1 MKNSHKQSIRVFIME
16 LLYSEDIRD
25 RLFSWEHSE
34 KDKGLELNS
43 FEAME
48 FYEKE
53 VDRIDKMFFY
63 PQSRNA

>member
-25 RLFSWEHSE
+25 QLFPWERSE

-53 VDRIDKMFFY
+53 VDRINKMFFY

>member
-25 RLFSWEHSE
+25 RLFSWERSE

-53 VDRIDKMFFY
+53 VDRINKMFFY